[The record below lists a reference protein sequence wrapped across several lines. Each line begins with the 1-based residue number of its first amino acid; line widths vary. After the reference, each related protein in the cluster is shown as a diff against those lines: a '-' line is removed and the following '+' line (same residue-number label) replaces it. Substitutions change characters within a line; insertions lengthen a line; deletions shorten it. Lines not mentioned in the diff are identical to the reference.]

1 MVEGKNVSCYHSP
14 VSERPSEIA
23 WGLKLEP
30 GNCSRVR
37 KHCVCVHACVSVR
50 VCVCVKPMRL
60 GIPRPNSEHL
70 ASS

>member
-1 MVEGKNVSCYHSP
+1 MVEGKNVACYHSA

-37 KHCVCVHACVSVR
+37 KHCVCVCMHVCP
-50 VCVCVKPMRL
+50 CVCVKPMRL

>member
-50 VCVCVKPMRL
+50 VCVR
-60 GIPRPNSEHL
+60 
-70 ASS
+70 